1 MNSNAAAKISIGI
14 SATLIMGA
22 LLPETEANANL
33 KLLAWVAAVAFGGLT
48 GVAAVFSF
56 NTLTEGQKT
65 FEGTTDP
72 QFQRLIAA
80 ESGFLGF
87 VSSCLNYVTIVA
99 CAYAG
104 WGVPAVLWLIAAFMM
119 TAVRVVRTHYV
130 RTHSPFSYD

>member
-1 MNSNAAAKISIGI
+1 MNHKAAKISISI
-14 SATLIMGA
+14 SAALIIGA
-22 LLPETEANANL
+22 LIPETEANANL
-33 KLLAWVAAVAFGGLT
+33 KLVVWVAAVAIGG
-48 GVAAVFSF
+48 AVGIGAVLAL
-56 NTLTEGQKT
+56 NTLTEGKKS
-65 FEGTTDP
+65 FEGTMDP
-72 QFQRLIAA
+72 QFQKLVKA

-104 WGVPAVLWLIAAFMM
+104 WGVPAVLWFIASFMM